1 MEVKSKTQ
9 MKSVYI
15 SPLTLLPKFQA
26 KNVIHTPPYLH
37 TGKYLYIFITTSGY
51 YLYDNVGCTRE
62 PGSLKYRQIPQL
74 LQNKSFLQDDRLNS
88 IQGTDMKQ
96 CL

>member
-26 KNVIHTPPYLH
+26 KNVIPTPPYLH
-37 TGKYLYIFITTSGY
+37 VGKYLYIFITTSGY
-51 YLYDNVGCTRE
+51 YLYDNVGCTD
-62 PGSLKYRQIPQL
+62 PLKYRERARSP
-74 LQNKSFLQDDRLNS
+74 K
-88 IQGTDMKQ
+88 IQANI
-96 CL
+96 